1 MRMYLSQFSQPTV
14 LRFGTLELVRG
25 DWRRFVQSF
34 ETINDPDP
42 TDDQTVF
49 EVETI
54 SIEENSGIYVLPP
67 GVQREQLNN
76 NNNIIRQNEQSLAVR
91 ICGLEE
97 GDARAVYKN
106 FSVDMRQYENLEMFL
121 HAESQENEPQLSDGD
136 VTAFMRLGNDLT
148 QNFYEVQIPLDISP
162 PNSLDP
168 EAVWPVENRM
178 NIPLRLL
185 QKIKSRVLNSD
196 NNPNPDDNGIVFF
209 DQSELDESWSGGP
222 ENELRIG
229 IKGNPSFGN
238 VRTIMLGIRNSA
250 TSDVCVETWF
260 NELRLSELK
269 NQGGWAAVASVDA
282 NLADFATISATG
294 SRSTVGFGSIDQG
307 PNQRSREDVK
317 GYDLV
322 TNLNLGQLLPVKW
335 GVQLPFNYGRSEELI
350 TPQYDPLLQDV
361 ELKTSLDNAQ
371 NSVTR
376 DAILNRSVD
385 YTKRQS
391 INFIGVRKERT
402 GEAKPKIYDIEN
414 FAFSYSYNQT
424 DHRDFEIE
432 ESLDQN
438 VRLGATYSYNF
449 TPKSIEPFK
458 KNDSLFTGKYWQ
470 LLKDF
475 NINYLPTNVSV
486 SSNIVRQYNEQK
498 FREIDLLP
506 GNIGLPTLYQRNF
519 LFDWQYA
526 INHNLTKSLRFNFSS
541 SNNMIVKNYLGL
553 NGVPDQSVGV
563 WSGFFDV
570 GTPNSHFQSL
580 QVNYDLPF
588 SKVPFLKFIRATYS
602 FTGDFQWQRSSAQ
615 FSNIPI
621 TLSDGTEGIY
631 NLGNTI
637 QNANTHRINST
648 FDMNNFYKYIGL
660 SKKKNTRTSAGG
672 NKFNNAKGDAGGKG
686 GNSKSG
692 GDKKSGKGGRGKGDD
707 DPLSLA
713 GGDDG
718 KGGKGGK
725 GRNGGSSGSL
735 NAGDKALNTVIG
747 LATSIKKI
755 QLNYQ
760 ENNGIYLPGYTPSI
774 GFIGTLQPTAGFTF
788 GSQAEVRDLAA
799 RKGWLTLYPEFND
812 QYTEVESRQL
822 DVQANIEL
830 LPDLKIDLNGRRV
843 YSENYAENYIVEDDE
858 YRSLTPNAFGNFNI
872 TTILIGTSFGSNTD
886 VTSAAFEDFRG
897 NRLVV
902 ADRLATDFYG
912 SAAFPR
918 DEEGYPVGFG
928 KESQDVL
935 LPAFLSAYKGSDPSK
950 EKTGILR
957 DVPLPNWD
965 MKYTGLMRLKWFKK
979 RFRRFSIQHGYR
991 ADYTVNQFQT
1001 NLDFDTND
1009 PQATDQAGNFKSKVL
1024 LTNINLTEQFSPLVR
1039 IDFEMKNSIKILAEY
1054 RKDRALSLSFANTL
1068 LTEIKGDEIIIGF
1081 GYRVKDLKIGTNFGG
1096 KKTVLKSDL
1105 NFKLDISRRE
1115 NRTVIRYLDVNNNQ
1129 TTAGQ
1134 TIYGL
1139 QLSTDYALSKNLTA
1153 LFYYDHSFS
1162 EYAISTAF
1170 PQTTIRGGFTLRY
1183 NFGN

>member
-1 MRMYLSQFSQPTV
+1 
-14 LRFGTLELVRG
+14 
-25 DWRRFVQSF
+25 
-34 ETINDPDP
+34 
-42 TDDQTVF
+42 
-49 EVETI
+49 
-54 SIEENSGIYVLPP
+54 
-67 GVQREQLNN
+67 
-76 NNNIIRQNEQSLAVR
+76 
-91 ICGLEE
+91 
-97 GDARAVYKN
+97 
-106 FSVDMRQYENLEMFL
+106 
-121 HAESQENEPQLSDGD
+121 
-136 VTAFMRLGNDLT
+136 
-148 QNFYEVQIPLDISP
+148 
-162 PNSLDP
+162 
-168 EAVWPVENRM
+168 
-178 NIPLRLL
+178 
-185 QKIKSRVLNSD
+185 
-196 NNPNPDDNGIVFF
+196 
-209 DQSELDESWSGGP
+209 
-222 ENELRIG
+222 
-229 IKGNPSFGN
+229 
-238 VRTIMLGIRNSA
+238 MLGIRNSA

-371 NSVTR
+371 NSETR

-402 GEAKPKIYDIEN
+402 GDAKPKIYDIEN

-631 NLGNTI
+631 YLGNTI
-637 QNANTHRINST
+637 QNASTHRINST

-672 NKFNNAKGDAGGKG
+672 DRFNNAKGDAGGKG

-707 DPLSLA
+707 DPSSLA

-858 YRSLTPNAFGNFNI
+858 YRSLTPNTFGNFNI

-886 VTSAAFEDFRG
+886 VTSAAFENFRG

-1068 LTEIKGDEIIIGF
+1068 IT
-1081 GYRVKDLKIGTNFGG
+1081 
-1096 KKTVLKSDL
+1096 
-1105 NFKLDISRRE
+1105 
-1115 NRTVIRYLDVNNNQ
+1115 
-1129 TTAGQ
+1129 
-1134 TIYGL
+1134 
-1139 QLSTDYALSKNLTA
+1139 
-1153 LFYYDHSFS
+1153 
-1162 EYAISTAF
+1162 
-1170 PQTTIRGGFTLRY
+1170 
-1183 NFGN
+1183 

>member
-1 MRMYLSQFSQPTV
+1 
-14 LRFGTLELVRG
+14 
-25 DWRRFVQSF
+25 
-34 ETINDPDP
+34 
-42 TDDQTVF
+42 
-49 EVETI
+49 
-54 SIEENSGIYVLPP
+54 
-67 GVQREQLNN
+67 
-76 NNNIIRQNEQSLAVR
+76 
-91 ICGLEE
+91 
-97 GDARAVYKN
+97 
-106 FSVDMRQYENLEMFL
+106 
-121 HAESQENEPQLSDGD
+121 
-136 VTAFMRLGNDLT
+136 LT
-148 QNFYEVQIPLDISP
+148 QNFYEIQIPLEISP

-168 EAVWPVENRM
+168 EAVWPIENRI
-178 NIPLRLL
+178 NLPLALL
-185 QKIKSRVLNSD
+185 QEIKSLVLNSD
-196 NNPNPDDNGIVFF
+196 NNPNPDDNGIIFY

-229 IKGNPSFGN
+229 IKGNPSFGA
-238 VRTIMLGIRNSA
+238 VRTIMLGVRNS
-250 TSDVCVETWF
+250 TTTDVCVETWF

-307 PNQRSREDVK
+307 PNQRSREDVQ

-322 TNLNLGQLLPVKW
+322 TNLNLGQLLPTNW
-335 GVQLPFNYGRSEELI
+335 GIQLPFNYGRSEELI
-350 TPQYDPLLQDV
+350 TPQFDPFLQDV
-361 ELKTSLDNAQ
+361 ELETSLDNAE
-371 NSVTR
+371 SSERR
-376 DAILNRSVD
+376 DEILTRSVD

-402 GEAKPKIYDIEN
+402 GEARPKVYDVEN
-414 FAFSYSYNQT
+414 FTFSYSYNQI

-432 ESLDQN
+432 EALDQN
-438 VRLGATYSYNF
+438 VRLGGTYNYNF
-449 TPKSIEPFK
+449 TPKTIEPFK

-470 LLKDF
+470 LFKDF
-475 NINYLPTNVSV
+475 NFNYLPTNVTV
-486 SSNIVRQYNEQK
+486 SSNIIRQYNEQK
-498 FREIDLLP
+498 FRELDLED
-506 GNIGLPTLYQRNF
+506 GFIGLPTLYQRNF

-526 INHNLTKSLRFNFSS
+526 INHNLTKSLRFNFSA
-541 SNNMIVKNYLGL
+541 SNNMLVRNYLGE
-553 NGVPDQSVGV
+553 NGIPDQTAGI

-580 QVNYDLPF
+580 QLNYDLPF
-588 SKVPFLKFIRATYS
+588 NKVPFLKFIRATYS
-602 FTGDFQWQRSSAQ
+602 YTGDFQWQRISEQ
-615 FSNIPI
+615 FNDIEI
-621 TLSDGTEGIY
+621 TLSDGTVGTY

-637 QNANTHRINST
+637 QNSSTHRINSNL
-648 FDMNNFYKYIGL
+648 DMNNFYKYIGL
-660 SKKKNTRTSAGG
+660 TKKTKNNSDAGG
-672 NKFNNAKGDAGGKG
+672 GRFNNAKGGAGGKG
-686 GNSKSG
+686 DGGAKSRRDGKLSKENSSDGKDGKS
-692 GDKKSGKGGRGKGDD
+692 
-707 DPLSLA
+707 SLA
-713 GGDDG
+713 GG
-718 KGGKGGK
+718 
-725 GRNGGSSGSL
+725 NGGSGVPDNSL

-747 LATSIKKI
+747 LVTSVKKI
-755 QLNYQ
+755 AINYQ

-774 GFIGTLQPTAGFTF
+774 GFIGTLKPTAGFTF
-788 GSQAEVRDLAA
+788 GSQSEVRDLAA

-812 QYTEVESRQL
+812 QYTEVESKQL

-843 YSENYAENYIVEDDE
+843 YSENYAENYIVENDE

-872 TTILIGTSFGSNTD
+872 TTILIGTSFGSSND
-886 VTSAAFEDFRG
+886 ITSAAFEDFRS

-902 ADRLATDFYG
+902 ADKLATDFYG
-912 SAAFPR
+912 NAAFSR
-918 DEEGYPVGFG
+918 DEEGYPIGFG

-935 LPAFLSAYKGSDPSK
+935 LPAFLSAYKGSNPSK

-965 MKYTGLMRLKWFKK
+965 LKYTGLMRLKWFKK

-1001 NLDFDTND
+1001 NLDYDLND
-1009 PQATDQAGNFKSKVL
+1009 PQSEDQAGNFKSRIL
-1024 LTNINLTEQFSPLVR
+1024 LTNVNLTEQFSPLVR

-1054 RKDRALSLSFANTL
+1054 RKDRALSLSFANNL
-1068 LTEIKGDEIIIGF
+1068 LTEIQGNEVIIGF

-1096 KKTVLKSDL
+1096 KRTILKSDL
-1105 NFKLDISRRE
+1105 NFKLDVSRRD
-1115 NRTVIRYLDVNNNQ
+1115 NKTIIRYLDVSNNQ

-1139 QLSTDYALSKNLTA
+1139 QLTTDYALSQNLTA
-1153 LFYYDHSFS
+1153 LFYFDYSFS